1 MVFGVNVVKDAE
13 LEFLPDEPLCFLEIL
28 NFFLLHFM
36 YICSA
41 EVDMFFNV
49 SSVATPHTLMAHND
63 FLNYLKLPIK
73 KNPHVVY
80 HNSVFKLTLG
90 VNSLF
95 PF

>member
-41 EVDMFFNV
+41 EVDMFLMFPG
-49 SSVATPHTLMAHND
+49 VATPQYPGFNLAHND
-63 FLNYLKLPIK
+63 F
-73 KNPHVVY
+73 
-80 HNSVFKLTLG
+80 
-90 VNSLF
+90 
-95 PF
+95 